1 MPQRRYF
8 VAEDDPLGRLA
19 RKINIRSAITKGDV
33 MLELC
38 ELVMDENKTLLGV
51 FWKQSLIHSD

>member
-19 RKINIRSAITKGDV
+19 RKINIKVSYNQGGRYARAV
-33 MLELC
+33 
-38 ELVMDENKTLLGV
+38 
-51 FWKQSLIHSD
+51 